1 MNTKYIFII
10 GGVMSSLGKGILSSS
25 IGRVLKS
32 KNYKVSIVKFDPYLN
47 VDAGLQNP
55 YQHGEVFVTDDGA
68 ETDLDLGH
76 YERFLDTNLTRM
88 SNVTS
93 GSVYSSIIAKERRG
107 DFLGATVQVIPH
119 LTNEIKNRILE
130 LAASEQP
137 DIILGEVGGTV
148 GDIEGLPFLEAIR
161 EFKNEHPQGDVLILH
176 LTYLPHLKSTG
187 ELKTKPTQHSVA
199 ELRKVGIQPDIIAC
213 RSDIAINNEIK
224 EKISLFCDVDKDLV
238 FSAVDVGNIYEVPL
252 AIENEGICK
261 AILNLCH
268 MEDRPSDLDEW
279 ERTVNIM
286 NILTKSVD
294 IAVVGKYTTMCDAY
308 ISLTEALKHA
318 QIPNKIN
325 VKIHWVASENLENE
339 DSNELLKS
347 YDGILIPGGFGKRG
361 IEGMISASKYARE
374 NNVPFFGICLGLQ
387 IAVIDFARNCLRFT
401 HANSTEF
408 DPGTPY
414 PVIDLMP
421 EQKQATQKGATMRLG
436 LFNCKIS
443 QNTLA
448 YNIYQTK
455 EIRQRHRHRFEFN
468 NMFKV
473 RFESAQMVF
482 SGVYQEKNLAEIIEL
497 KQHPF
502 FIGCQFHPEYLSRP
516 TRPEPLFTSFIEAC
530 VKFQD
535 LKHETA
541 RK

>member
-1 MNTKYIFII
+1 MSAKFIFVI

-25 IGRVLKS
+25 LGRVLIAKG
-32 KNYKVSIVKFDPYLN
+32 YKVSILKFDPYLN

-76 YERFLDTNLTRM
+76 YERFLDTNLTRL

-93 GSVYSSIIAKERRG
+93 GSVYSSVISMERKG

-119 LTNEIKNRILE
+119 LTNEIKKRLLQLE
-130 LAASEQP
+130 EAEHP

-161 EFKNEHPQGDVLILH
+161 EFKNEHPDGDVIILH

-213 RSDIAINNEIK
+213 RSDVAINNEIR
-224 EKISLFCDVDKDLV
+224 EKISLFCDVDKEMV
-238 FSAVDVGNIYEVPL
+238 FSVVDVGNIYDVPL
-252 AIENEGICK
+252 LIENEGICK
-261 AILNLCH
+261 AILSLCH
-268 MEDRPSDLDEW
+268 LEDRPSQLDEW

-294 IAVVGKYTTMCDAY
+294 IAIVGKYTSMCDAY

-318 QIPNKIN
+318 QIPNK
-325 VKIHWVASENLENE
+325 VKVNIHWIAAEELENDHYAE
-339 DSNELLKS
+339 TLKK

-361 IEGMISASKYARE
+361 VEGMILASKFARE
-374 NNVPFFGICLGLQ
+374 NQVPFFGICLGMQ

-421 EQKQATQKGATMRLG
+421 EQKQTTQKGATMRLG
-436 LFNCKIS
+436 LFTCKIS

-448 YNIYQTK
+448 HQIYQK
-455 EIRQRHRHRFEFN
+455 PEIHQRHRHRYEFN

-473 RFESAQMVF
+473 RFESAQMIF
-482 SGVYQEKNLAEIIEL
+482 SGVYQEKNLVEIIEL
-497 KQHPF
+497 KNHPF
-502 FIGCQFHPEYLSRP
+502 YFGCQFHPEYVSRP
-516 TRPEPLFTSFIEAC
+516 TRPEPVFTAFVEAC
-530 VKFQD
+530 
-535 LKHETA
+535 LKYSETKHDA
-541 RK
+541 KID

>member
-1 MNTKYIFII
+1 MSAKFIFVI

-25 IGRVLKS
+25 LGRVLIAKG
-32 KNYKVSIVKFDPYLN
+32 YKVSILKFDPYLN

-76 YERFLDTNLTRM
+76 YERFLDTNLTRL

-93 GSVYSSIIAKERRG
+93 GSVYSSVISMERKG

-119 LTNEIKNRILE
+119 LTNEIKKRLLQLE
-130 LAASEQP
+130 EAEKP

-161 EFKNEHPQGDVLILH
+161 EFKNEHPAGDVIILH

-224 EKISLFCDVDKDLV
+224 EKISLFCDVDKDMV
-238 FSAVDVGNIYEVPL
+238 FSVVDVANIYDVPL
-252 AIENEGICK
+252 LIENEGICK
-261 AILNLCH
+261 AILNLCRL
-268 MEDRPSDLDEW
+268 EDRPSQLEEW
-279 ERTVNIM
+279 EHTVNIM
-286 NILTKSVD
+286 NILTKSVN
-294 IAVVGKYTTMCDAY
+294 IAIVGKYTSMCDAY

-318 QIPNKIN
+318 QIPNK
-325 VKIHWVASENLENE
+325 VKVNIHWIAAEELEKDSENET
-339 DSNELLKS
+339 LKKF
-347 YDGILIPGGFGKRG
+347 DGILIPGGFGKRG
-361 IEGMISASKYARE
+361 VEGMILASKYARE
-374 NNVPFFGICLGLQ
+374 NQVPFFGICLGMQ

-421 EQKQATQKGATMRLG
+421 EQKQTTQKGATMRLG
-436 LFNCKIS
+436 LFACKIS

-448 YNIYQTK
+448 YQIYQK
-455 EIRQRHRHRFEFN
+455 PEINQRHRHRYEFN

-473 RFESAQMVF
+473 RFESAQMIF
-482 SGVYQEKNLAEIIEL
+482 SGVYQEKNLVEIIEL
-497 KQHPF
+497 KNHPF
-502 FIGCQFHPEYLSRP
+502 YFGCQFHPEYVSRP
-516 TRPEPLFTSFIEAC
+516 TRPEPIFTAFIEAC
-530 VKFQD
+530 
-535 LKHETA
+535 LKYSEKKHDA
-541 RK
+541 KVD

>member
-1 MNTKYIFII
+1 MSAKFIFVI

-25 IGRVLKS
+25 LGRVLIAKG
-32 KNYKVSIVKFDPYLN
+32 YKVSILKFDPYLN

-76 YERFLDTNLTRM
+76 YERFLDTNLTRL

-93 GSVYSSIIAKERRG
+93 GSVYSSVISMERKG

-119 LTNEIKNRILE
+119 LTNEIKKRLLQLE
-130 LAASEQP
+130 EAEQP

-161 EFKNEHPQGDVLILH
+161 EFKNEHPDGDVIILH

-213 RSDIAINNEIK
+213 RSDVAINNEIK
-224 EKISLFCDVDKDLV
+224 EKISLFCDVDKEMV
-238 FSAVDVGNIYEVPL
+238 FSVVDVGNIYDVPL
-252 AIENEGICK
+252 LIENEGICK
-261 AILNLCH
+261 AILGLCRL
-268 MEDRPSDLDEW
+268 EDRPSQLDEW

-294 IAVVGKYTTMCDAY
+294 IAIVGKYTSMCDAY

-318 QIPNKIN
+318 QIPNK
-325 VKIHWVASENLENE
+325 VKVNIHWIAAEELENDQYQE
-339 DSNELLKS
+339 TLQKF
-347 YDGILIPGGFGKRG
+347 DGILIPGGFGKRG
-361 IEGMISASKYARE
+361 VEGMILASKFARE
-374 NNVPFFGICLGLQ
+374 KQVPFFGICLGMQ

-421 EQKQATQKGATMRLG
+421 EQKQTTQKGATMRLG
-436 LFNCKIS
+436 LFTCKIS

-448 YNIYQTK
+448 HQIYQK
-455 EIRQRHRHRFEFN
+455 PEIHQRHRHRYEFN

-473 RFESAQMVF
+473 RFESAQMIF
-482 SGVYQEKNLAEIIEL
+482 SGIYQEKNLVEIIEL
-497 KQHPF
+497 KNHPF
-502 FIGCQFHPEYLSRP
+502 YFGCQFHPEYVSRP
-516 TRPEPLFTSFIEAC
+516 TRPEPVFTAFVEAC
-530 VKFQD
+530 
-535 LKHETA
+535 LKYSETKHDA
-541 RK
+541 KID

>member
-1 MNTKYIFII
+1 MSAKFIFVI

-25 IGRVLKS
+25 LGRVLIAKG
-32 KNYKVSIVKFDPYLN
+32 YKVSILKFDPYLN

-76 YERFLDTNLTRM
+76 YERFLDTNLTRL

-93 GSVYSSIIAKERRG
+93 GSVYSSVISMERKG

-119 LTNEIKNRILE
+119 LTNEIKKRLLQLE
-130 LAASEQP
+130 EAEHP

-161 EFKNEHPQGDVLILH
+161 EFKNEHPDGDVIILH

-213 RSDIAINNEIK
+213 RSDVAINNEIR
-224 EKISLFCDVDKDLV
+224 EKISLFCDVDKEMV
-238 FSAVDVGNIYEVPL
+238 FSVVDVGNIYDVPL
-252 AIENEGICK
+252 LIENEGICK
-261 AILNLCH
+261 AILGLCRL
-268 MEDRPSDLDEW
+268 EDRPSQLDEW

-294 IAVVGKYTTMCDAY
+294 IAIVGKYTSMCDAY

-318 QIPNKIN
+318 QIPNK
-325 VKIHWVASENLENE
+325 VKVNIHWIAAEELEN
-339 DSNELLKS
+339 DHYADTLKK

-361 IEGMISASKYARE
+361 VEGMILASKFARE
-374 NNVPFFGICLGLQ
+374 NQVPFFGICLGMQ

-421 EQKQATQKGATMRLG
+421 EQKQTTQKGATMRLG
-436 LFNCKIS
+436 LFTCKIS

-448 YNIYQTK
+448 HHIYQK
-455 EIRQRHRHRFEFN
+455 PEIHQRHRHRYEFN

-473 RFESAQMVF
+473 RFESAQMIF
-482 SGVYQEKNLAEIIEL
+482 SGVYQEKNLVEIIEL
-497 KQHPF
+497 KNHPF
-502 FIGCQFHPEYLSRP
+502 YFGCQFHPEYVSRP
-516 TRPEPLFTSFIEAC
+516 TRPEPVFTAFVEAC
-530 VKFQD
+530 
-535 LKHETA
+535 LKYSETKHDA
-541 RK
+541 KID

>member
-1 MNTKYIFII
+1 MSAKFIFVI

-25 IGRVLKS
+25 LGRVLIAKG
-32 KNYKVSIVKFDPYLN
+32 YKVSILKFDPYLN

-76 YERFLDTNLTRM
+76 YERFLDTNLTRL

-93 GSVYSSIIAKERRG
+93 GSVYSSVISMERKG

-119 LTNEIKNRILE
+119 LTNEIKKRLLQLE
-130 LAASEQP
+130 EAEQP

-161 EFKNEHPQGDVLILH
+161 EFKNEHPDGDVIILH

-213 RSDIAINNEIK
+213 RSDVAINNEIK
-224 EKISLFCDVDKDLV
+224 EKISLFCDVDKEMV
-238 FSAVDVGNIYEVPL
+238 FSVVDVGNIYDVPL
-252 AIENEGICK
+252 LIENEGICK
-261 AILNLCH
+261 AILNLCQL
-268 MEDRPSDLDEW
+268 EDRPSQLDEW

-294 IAVVGKYTTMCDAY
+294 IAIVGKYTSMCDAY

-318 QIPNKIN
+318 QIPNK
-325 VKIHWVASENLENE
+325 VKVNIHWIAAEELENDQYQE
-339 DSNELLKS
+339 TLQKF
-347 YDGILIPGGFGKRG
+347 DGILIPGGFGKRG
-361 IEGMISASKYARE
+361 VEGMILASKFARE
-374 NNVPFFGICLGLQ
+374 KQVPFFGICLGMQ

-421 EQKQATQKGATMRLG
+421 EQKQTTQKGATMRLG
-436 LFNCKIS
+436 LFTCKIS

-448 YNIYQTK
+448 HQIYQK
-455 EIRQRHRHRFEFN
+455 PEIHQRHRHRYEFN

-473 RFESAQMVF
+473 RFESAQMIF
-482 SGVYQEKNLAEIIEL
+482 SGIYQEKNLVEIIEL
-497 KQHPF
+497 KNHPF
-502 FIGCQFHPEYLSRP
+502 YFGCQFHPEYVSRP
-516 TRPEPLFTSFIEAC
+516 TRPEPVFTAFVEAC
-530 VKFQD
+530 
-535 LKHETA
+535 LKYSETKHDA
-541 RK
+541 KID

>member
-1 MNTKYIFII
+1 MSAKFIFII

-32 KNYKVSIVKFDPYLN
+32 KGYKVSIVKFDPYLN

-55 YQHGEVFVTDDGA
+55 YQHGEVFVTNDGA

-76 YERFLDTNLTRM
+76 YERFLDTNLTRL

-93 GSVYSSIIAKERRG
+93 GSVYSSVISMERKG

-119 LTNEIKNRILE
+119 LTNEIKKRILQLE
-130 LAASEQP
+130 EAENP
-137 DIILGEVGGTV
+137 DIVLGEVGGTV

-161 EFKNEHPQGDVLILH
+161 EFKNEHPQNEVIILH

-213 RSDIAINNEIK
+213 RSDIAINNEIR
-224 EKISLFCDVDKDLV
+224 EKISLFCDVDKDMV
-238 FSAVDVGNIYEVPL
+238 FSVLDVGNIYEVPL
-252 AIENEGICK
+252 MIEKEGICK
-261 AILNLCH
+261 ALLDLCQLQ
-268 MEDRPSDLDEW
+268 DRPSQLDEW

-286 NILTKSVD
+286 NILDKSLD
-294 IAVVGKYTTMCDAY
+294 IAIVGKYTTMCDAY
-308 ISLTEALKHA
+308 ISLVEALKHA
-318 QIPNKIN
+318 QIPNK
-325 VKIHWVASENLENE
+325 VKVNIHWIASESLENTSPE
-339 DSNELLKS
+339 DILHK

-361 IEGMISASKYARE
+361 VEGMILASKYARE
-374 NNVPFFGICLGLQ
+374 NQVPYFGICLGLQ
-387 IAVIDFARNCLRFT
+387 IAVIDFARNCLRFM

-421 EQKQATQKGATMRLG
+421 EQKQTTQKGASMRLG
-436 LFNCKIS
+436 LFNCKIAHNS
-443 QNTLA
+443 LA
-448 YNIYQTK
+448 HHIYQSQ
-455 EIRQRHRHRFEFN
+455 EINQRHRHRYEFN
-468 NMFKV
+468 NMFKT

-482 SGVYQEKNLAEIIEL
+482 SGIYQEKNLVEILEL
-497 KQHPF
+497 KNHPF

-516 TRPEPLFTSFIEAC
+516 TRSEPIFTAFVNAC
-530 VKFQD
+530 QKHRD
-535 LKHETA
+535 LIKESPSN
-541 RK
+541 